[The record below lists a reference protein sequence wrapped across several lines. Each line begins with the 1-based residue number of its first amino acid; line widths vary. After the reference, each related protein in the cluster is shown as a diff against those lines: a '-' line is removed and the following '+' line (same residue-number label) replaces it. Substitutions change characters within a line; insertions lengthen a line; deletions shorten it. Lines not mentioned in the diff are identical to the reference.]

1 MAVPLGLAVCPYS
14 VRSPLGAVRFNAGP
28 ARDRVGPGC
37 RSSRG
42 RGSQPR
48 PVDRRGLAFV
58 NEQICE
64 LTERI
69 AERVREM
76 WERTVP
82 ASSTIVALISIE
94 VDERWRTLI
103 SIGSGRS
110 LLSLQPRWSD
120 HHTTPK
126 TDWLPP
132 PVTHRANPPGGGFAS
147 VFHLQRRG
155 IPETH
160 QAALR
165 ARRVPGPEGRP
176 TGSDCGR
183 AGARSRD
190 ETQACTGEH
199 RQSPSPS

>member
-1 MAVPLGLAVCPYS
+1 MVVPLGLAVCPYS

-110 LLSLQPRWSD
+110 LLSLQPRGSD

-132 PVTHRANPPGGGFAS
+132 PCHTSRESAGRRIRVCISSATTRHPRNAS
-147 VFHLQRRG
+147 S
-155 IPETH
+155 
-160 QAALR
+160 
-165 ARRVPGPEGRP
+165 GP
-176 TGSDCGR
+176 
-183 AGARSRD
+183 SRK
-190 ETQACTGEH
+190 TLSRT
-199 RQSPSPS
+199 

>member
-1 MAVPLGLAVCPYS
+1 M
-14 VRSPLGAVRFNAGP
+14 
-28 ARDRVGPGC
+28 
-37 RSSRG
+37 
-42 RGSQPR
+42 
-48 PVDRRGLAFV
+48 

-132 PVTHRANPPGGGFAS
+132 LSHIARIRRAADSRLYFICNDEASPKRIKRPFAQDA
-147 VFHLQRRG
+147 FQDLKD
-155 IPETH
+155 
-160 QAALR
+160 
-165 ARRVPGPEGRP
+165 GRP
-176 TGSDCGR
+176 API
-183 AGARSRD
+183 AGAQEQDSGMRPRPVPANIGKAQVHRD
-190 ETQACTGEH
+190 EE
-199 RQSPSPS
+199 PSFSKNPLPDNRISFSRKTLIMDSVCLMTCL